1 MKEINWQ
8 GVAIDMPFDV
18 EVSEAHVEEDFRVLE
33 QTGIE
38 RIIRERFIP
47 WLKGEEF
54 TDRDDEKIFEGLQL
68 YEITYTY
75 GRIIARYSPTG
86 EENYFAARIPL
97 ICWKPWPC
105 RSMYWMGRSLK
116 STDMMCERAGR
127 GVNDRYTENAGAFP
141 GGLSGL
147 REASRYCH

>member
-54 TDRDDEKIFEGLQL
+54 TDRDDEKIFEGLRL

-86 EENYFAARIPL
+86 EENYFGQFEFSFESGSAYTA
-97 ICWKPWPC
+97 
-105 RSMYWMGRSLK
+105 
-116 STDMMCERAGR
+116 DM
-127 GVNDRYTENAGAFP
+127 
-141 GGLSGL
+141 L
-147 REASRYCH
+147 EAVAMQVYVLDGKIVKVDGYDV

>member
-1 MKEINWQ
+1 VKEINWQ

-86 EENYFAARIPL
+86 EENYFGQFEFSFESGSAYTA
-97 ICWKPWPC
+97 
-105 RSMYWMGRSLK
+105 
-116 STDMMCERAGR
+116 DM
-127 GVNDRYTENAGAFP
+127 
-141 GGLSGL
+141 L
-147 REASRYCH
+147 EAVAMQVYVLDGKIVKVDGYDV

>member
-86 EENYFAARIPL
+86 EENYFGQFEFSFESGSAYTADML
-97 ICWKPWPC
+97 
-105 RSMYWMGRSLK
+105 GRSLR